1 MACRRNSFR
10 PAWKF
15 QKPDLED
22 KGFYNIPIQKQ
33 TFGRVEPLLFL
44 NINHNVYL
52 IIHQKFPDGSLRS
65 VVSKEGSKAYY
76 IYLQISQNLILN
88 ILNRLSY
95 KNKGSRDTSLIMMLY
110 EAGVTCES

>member
-52 IIHQKFPDGSLRS
+52 IIHQK
-65 VVSKEGSKAYY
+65 VSRWILEERCFKGGQQGILHLLTDITKPHLEHLEQ
-76 IYLQISQNLILN
+76 IILQEQRKQRHFINYDVI
-88 ILNRLSY
+88 
-95 KNKGSRDTSLIMMLY
+95 
-110 EAGVTCES
+110 